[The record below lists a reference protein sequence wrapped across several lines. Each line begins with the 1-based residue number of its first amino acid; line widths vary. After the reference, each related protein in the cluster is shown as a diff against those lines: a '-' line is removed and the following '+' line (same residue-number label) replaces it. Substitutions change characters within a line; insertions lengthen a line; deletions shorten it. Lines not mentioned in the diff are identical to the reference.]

1 MAAIRIC
8 PGPTWGARG
17 RQSGGAQL
25 VAHLSAQPCRPSPDT
40 PRVPPLPAR
49 TLSNAAPY
57 RPLTLSVSRGTPPFP
72 PPASEV
78 CVLSPGTSSGAVILG
93 SRHPSP
99 VSESCHHHLQG
110 APRVCHLPGPP
121 TAPRPPLPPTALPHH
136 PLSTERAQE
145 ARSSPLWSPCDPLLR
160 PSAGAFG
167 MKAAPSPGK
176 RALPARP
183 RATHGAHPCGR
194 TRHGPRPRSVGT
206 HALRFL
212 FSPRRGV

>member
-1 MAAIRIC
+1 MPRVYV
-8 PGPTWGARG
+8 GGEGQTGGAR
-17 RQSGGAQL
+17 L
-25 VAHLSAQPCRPSPDT
+25 EAHLSAQPCHPSPDT
-40 PRVPPLPAR
+40 PRVPSASCQNPEKRSPLQTPH
-49 TLSNAAPY
+49 
-57 RPLTLSVSRGTPPFP
+57 SVSRGTLPFP

-110 APRVCHLPGPP
+110 APCYLSPPWPPP
-121 TAPRPPLPPTALPHH
+121 TAPRPPLPPTTLPHH

-145 ARSSPLWSPCDPLLR
+145 AQSSPLWSPREPLLR
-160 PSAGAFG
+160 PSPGALG
-167 MKAAPSPGK
+167 IKAAPAPAK
-176 RALPARP
+176 RAPPARP

-194 TRHGPRPRSVGT
+194 TRHGPQPRSVGT

-212 FSPRRGV
+212 FSHRRGV